1 MALMRHWKGRPR
13 GLRELPAEVREAP
26 LYTGS
31 SPECGAPK
39 DWYVD
44 RIRESLDGRY
54 YKLEFD
60 PPDHEEPH
68 YWRFYEG
75 TWVRSGPP
83 PWEQPSQEPT
93 ELTVTCPECEAIIS
107 GPHDHEPGCTG
118 AGTVPVAGNGGTVW
132 TTPAELGGEGG

>member
-1 MALMRHWKGRPR
+1 MALTRHWKGRPR
-13 GLRELPAEVREAP
+13 GLRELPPEVREAP
-26 LYTGS
+26 PYAGR
-31 SPECGAPK
+31 

-54 YKLEFD
+54 FKLEFD

-83 PWEQPSQEPT
+83 PWEQPTP
-93 ELTVTCPECEAIIS
+93 ELPEL
-107 GPHDHEPGCTG
+107 
-118 AGTVPVAGNGGTVW
+118 VAG
-132 TTPAELGGEGG
+132 PPELGGEG